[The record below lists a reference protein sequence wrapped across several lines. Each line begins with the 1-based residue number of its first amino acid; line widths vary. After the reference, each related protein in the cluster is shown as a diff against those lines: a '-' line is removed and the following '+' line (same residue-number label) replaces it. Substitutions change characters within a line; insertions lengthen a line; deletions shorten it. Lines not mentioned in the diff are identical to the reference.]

1 MNCGRLVDWLRP
13 REQLRW
19 KVRMSNDSPPK
30 SVDLNAV
37 IAEIA
42 ELLRRVVG
50 DKLIQRISLDPHL
63 SRIHADPALLNWAF
77 VSLATNALGAM
88 LAGSELAVATANV
101 KLDPA
106 AARELGV
113 LPGAY
118 AQVEF
123 TLTGTG
129 MMVPATAR
137 DIIQRTQGAVS
148 IRSTPGGVAVFIL
161 FPTPTS
167 ADRHAYG
174 PMILVVDRQL
184 EVREPMRNTLEK
196 AGYEFLEAA
205 DVAEAAAVLAAC
217 QVDLVVTTSEME
229 PSLTGS
235 YPNLKIIVMP
245 GTPDGYV
252 LLDAVRREVGAP
264 RVERRD

>member
-1 MNCGRLVDWLRP
+1 
-13 REQLRW
+13 
-19 KVRMSNDSPPK
+19 MSNDSPPK

-50 DKLIQRISLDPHL
+50 DKLIQRVSLDPQL
-63 SRIHADPALLNWAF
+63 SGIQTDPALLNWAF
-77 VSLATNALGAM
+77 VTLATNALGAM

-101 KLDPA
+101 KLDLVV
-106 AARELGV
+106 ARELGV

-129 MMVPATAR
+129 MRVPATAR
-137 DIIQRTQGAVS
+137 EIIQRAQGAVS
-148 IRSTPGGVAVFIL
+148 IRSTASGVVVLVL
-161 FPTPTS
+161 FPTSAS

-174 PMILVVDRQL
+174 PMILVVDRQP
-184 EVREPMRNTLEK
+184 EVREPMRKALEEG
-196 AGYEFLEAA
+196 GYEVLEAA
-205 DVAEAAAVLAAC
+205 DEADAAAVLAAC
-217 QVDLVVTTSEME
+217 QVDLVVTTGALEQ
-229 PSLTGS
+229 SLRQS
-235 YPNLKIIVMP
+235 HSNLKTIVVP
-245 GTPDGYV
+245 GTPDAHV

-264 RVERRD
+264 QRERSE